1 LELESIEEIRNAIKK
16 FDINYNPKIL
26 YILVN
31 KNNITRFFKITN
43 DDEKNPK
50 EGTVV

>member
-1 LELESIEEIRNAIKK
+1 LKLENIDEIQNAIKV
-16 FDINYNPKIL
+16 FDANYNPKIL

-31 KNNITRFFKITN
+31 KNNITRFFKTTN
-43 DDEKNPK
+43 GEDINPK

>member
-1 LELESIEEIRNAIKK
+1 LELESIEEIQNAIKV
-16 FDINYNPKIL
+16 FDANYNPKIL

-31 KNNITRFFKITN
+31 KNNITRFFKIN
-43 DDEKNPK
+43 NVEEKNPK